1 MKVKITTY
9 EVQILMTIAVNIQ
22 LEIQCKITL
31 LTTVILTKVILTKF
45 IRKNTD
51 LEEKTLRSY

>member
-22 LEIQCKITL
+22 LEIQCKITV
-31 LTTVILTKVILTKF
+31 TTVILTKVILTKF

-51 LEEKTLRSY
+51 LDEKTLRSY